1 MNNQRYI
8 VFAFLAFAA
17 VLGAAVHGIAVPL
30 VARFN
35 LSDPEILPGV
45 ANATSVISIILSVAM
60 PAPAAAAVAI
70 VIALMRMPSVI
81 SYTDEVISELRKVVW
96 PTRDETVRNATIVLG
111 TVLVLSLILGAY
123 DYVWGAITKVFLYSD
138 T

>member
-8 VFAFLAFAA
+8 VLAFVSVAA
-17 VLGAAVHGIAVPL
+17 ILGAAVHGIAVPL

-35 LSDPEILPGV
+35 LSDPEIIPGI
-45 ANATSVISIILSVAM
+45 ANASSIVSIGL
-60 PAPAAAAVAI
+60 AI
-70 VIALMRMPSVI
+70 AIFITLMRLPSVI
-81 SYTDEVISELRKVVW
+81 SYTDDVISELRKVVW

-111 TVLVLSLILGAY
+111 TVLVLSLVLGAY

>member
-8 VFAFLAFAA
+8 VLAFVAFAA
-17 VLGAAVHGIAVPL
+17 VLGAATHGIAVPL

-35 LSDPEILPGV
+35 LSDPEVIPGI
-45 ANATSVISIILSVAM
+45 ANATSLVSIGLA
-60 PAPAAAAVAI
+60 
-70 VIALMRMPSVI
+70 IALFITLMRLPSVI

-96 PTRDETVRNATIVLG
+96 PTREETFRNATIVLG

>member
-8 VFAFLAFAA
+8 VLAFVTFAI

-35 LSDPEILPGV
+35 LSDPEIIPGI
-45 ANATSVISIILSVAM
+45 ANATALVSIGLGITTF
-60 PAPAAAAVAI
+60 I
-70 VIALMRMPSVI
+70 VLMRMPTVI
-81 SYTDEVISELRKVVW
+81 SYTDEVIAELRKVVW

-123 DYVWGAITKVFLYSD
+123 DYIWGAITKVFLYSD

>member
-8 VFAFLAFAA
+8 VLAFLAFAA

-45 ANATSVISIILSVAM
+45 ANATSVVSIVLSVA
-60 PAPAAAAVAI
+60 I
-70 VIALMRMPSVI
+70 FIALMRMPSVI

-96 PTRDETVRNATIVLG
+96 PTRDETVRNATIVLA
-111 TVLVLSLILGAY
+111 TVLIRSAILGTY
-123 DYVWGAITKVFLYSD
+123 DYIWGAITKVFLYSD

>member
-8 VFAFLAFAA
+8 VLAFLAFAA
-17 VLGAAVHGIAVPL
+17 VLGAAAHGLAVPL

-35 LSDPEILPGV
+35 LSDPEILPGM
-45 ANATSVISIILSVAM
+45 ANASSVASIVLSVA
-60 PAPAAAAVAI
+60 I
-70 VIALMRMPSVI
+70 FIALMRMPSVI
-81 SYTDEVISELRKVVW
+81 SYTGEVIGELRNAVW
-96 PTRDETVRNATIVLG
+96 PTKDETFRNAFIVIG
-111 TVLVLSLILGAY
+111 TVVVLSLILGAY

>member
-8 VFAFLAFAA
+8 VLAFVAFAA
-17 VLGAAVHGIAVPL
+17 ILGAAVHGIAVPL
-30 VARFN
+30 VARFD
-35 LSDPEILPGV
+35 LSDPEIIPGI
-45 ANATSVISIILSVAM
+45 ANATSLVSIALS
-60 PAPAAAAVAI
+60 I
-70 VIALMRMPSVI
+70 GTFITLMRMSTVI
-81 SYTDEVISELRKVVW
+81 SYTDEVIGELRKVVW

-123 DYVWGAITKVFLYSD
+123 DYIWGAITKVFLYSD

>member
-8 VFAFLAFAA
+8 VLAFLAFAA

-45 ANATSVISIILSVAM
+45 ANATSVISIVLSVA
-60 PAPAAAAVAI
+60 I
-70 VIALMRMPSVI
+70 FIALMRMPSVI

-111 TVLVLSLILGAY
+111 TVLILSLILGAY

>member
-8 VFAFLAFAA
+8 VLAFLAFAA
-17 VLGAAVHGIAVPL
+17 VLGAAAHGIAVPL

-45 ANATSVISIILSVAM
+45 ANATSVISIILSI
-60 PAPAAAAVAI
+60 AI
-70 VIALMRMPSVI
+70 FIALMRMPSVI
-81 SYTDEVISELRKVVW
+81 SYTDEVIAELRKVVW
-96 PTRDETVRNATIVLG
+96 PTKDETFRNAFIVIG
-111 TVLVLSLILGAY
+111 TVVVLSLILGAY
-123 DYVWGAITKVFLYSD
+123 DYVWGAVTKVFLYSD

>member
-8 VFAFLAFAA
+8 VLAFLAFAA
-17 VLGAAVHGIAVPL
+17 VLGAAVHGIAVPM
-30 VARFN
+30 VERFN
-35 LSDPEILPGV
+35 LSDLEIIPGV
-45 ANATSVISIILSVAM
+45 ANATSIVSIVL
-60 PAPAAAAVAI
+60 AVG
-70 VIALMRMPSVI
+70 VFIALMRMPSVI

-96 PTRDETVRNATIVLG
+96 PTKDETFRNAFIVIG
-111 TVLVLSLILGAY
+111 TVIVLSLILGTY

>member
-8 VFAFLAFAA
+8 VLAFLAFAA

-45 ANATSVISIILSVAM
+45 ANATSVISMVLSVAIFSWARRM
-60 PAPAAAAVAI
+60 SASGHSLPTDPAP
-70 VIALMRMPSVI
+70 MPKRC
-81 SYTDEVISELRKVVW
+81 L
-96 PTRDETVRNATIVLG
+96 L
-111 TVLVLSLILGAY
+111 LVQ
-123 DYVWGAITKVFLYSD
+123 
-138 T
+138 

>member
-8 VFAFLAFAA
+8 ALAFIVFAT

-35 LSDPEILPGV
+35 LSDPEIIPGI
-45 ANATSVISIILSVAM
+45 ANATSLAGIGVGVVTFFVAM
-60 PAPAAAAVAI
+60 
-70 VIALMRMPSVI
+70 RTQSVV
-81 SYTDEVISELRKVVW
+81 SYTDEVIGELRKVVW

>member
-8 VFAFLAFAA
+8 ALAFIAFAA
-17 VLGAAVHGIAVPL
+17 VLGAAVHGISVPL

-35 LSDPEILPGV
+35 VSDPVVFGI
-45 ANATSVISIILSVAM
+45 ANATSIVSIGLGI
-60 PAPAAAAVAI
+60 AI
-70 VIALMRMPSVI
+70 FFTLMRMPSAI
-81 SYTDEVISELRKVVW
+81 SYTDEVIAELRKVVW

>member
-1 MNNQRYI
+1 MTNQRYI
-8 VFAFLAFAA
+8 VLAFIAFAA
-17 VLGAAVHGIAVPL
+17 VLGAAAHGIAVPL

-35 LSDPEILPGV
+35 LSDPEVIPGI
-45 ANATSVISIILSVAM
+45 ANATSVVSIGL
-60 PAPAAAAVAI
+60 AI
-70 VIALMRMPSVI
+70 AIFVVLMRLPSVI